1 MKQKLFSAIGI
12 LMTFIL
18 WTMAVC
24 TLDVQAAGP
33 QGSAI
38 GFGSLNLAF
47 HNLTGVHMAL
57 YSITDWLSLV
67 PLGFIL
73 GFALLGLTQWIQ
85 RKSLLRVDPSILAL
99 GIFYLLTLAAFC
111 FFETCVVNYR
121 PILIDDTLEASYPSS
136 TTLLVLCVIPTAKR
150 QLRRRIQHPVRS
162 KCTQGVLTVFMLF
175 MVLARLLSGVHWLTD
190 IVGGILLST
199 GLVLLYDCACS
210 LKTPSL

>member
-1 MKQKLFSAIGI
+1 MKQKRFSAIGI

-24 TLDVQAAGP
+24 TLDVQPFGP

-47 HNLTGVHMAL
+47 HKLTGVHMAL
-57 YSITDWLSLV
+57 YTVTDWLSLI

-85 RKSLLRVDPSILAL
+85 RKSLRRVDLGILVL
-99 GIFYLLTLAAFC
+99 GIFYLVTLAFFC
-111 FFETCVVNYR
+111 FFEIFVVNYR
-121 PILIDDTLEASYPSS
+121 PILINGTLEPSYPSS

-150 QLRRRIQHPVRS
+150 QLRKRIQHPARS

-190 IVGGILLST
+190 IIGGILLSR
-199 GLVLLYDCACS
+199 GLVLLYDWACS
-210 LKTPSL
+210 LKTTSL